1 MFDLFSLYL
10 PVIEITSQCASIF
23 QVHGYKIFE
32 VFKSIAIMVS
42 CSVFEQHKPIHIGI

>member
-23 QVHGYKIFE
+23 QVRGHKIFE

-42 CSVFEQHKPIHIGI
+42 CSVFG